1 MEDILASIRRII
13 SDDQALPIAPR
24 DAQSGET
31 PVPQPAAEPAPAP
44 AAVIELAA
52 ARANPQPRF
61 QPSPAPREPAPVPV
75 PAAAPVPLVSRTTG
89 DSVAASF
96 GALNATLAAP
106 SPEKIEAMS
115 RDMLRPLLKSWLDDH
130 LPALVERLVRAEIE
144 RVSRGR

>member
-31 PVPQPAAEPAPAP
+31 PVPQPAAEPA
-44 AAVIELAA
+44 
-52 ARANPQPRF
+52 
-61 QPSPAPREPAPVPV
+61 PAPREPAPVPV